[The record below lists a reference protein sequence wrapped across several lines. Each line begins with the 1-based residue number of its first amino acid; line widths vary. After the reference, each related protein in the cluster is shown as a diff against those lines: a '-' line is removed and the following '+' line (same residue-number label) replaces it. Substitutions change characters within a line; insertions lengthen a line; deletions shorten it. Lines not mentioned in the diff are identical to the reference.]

1 MAIDSQKSYFILVGP
16 EDKAQIRDAAVGM
29 APRLDYQLLA
39 EQIGGTIIEGIAPPA
54 LLPSKKPIG
63 ILRSFLANSLMV
75 ARLLPRIPDGS
86 VIFSSGETWG
96 LPCALANAL
105 YRRRHF
111 IHIVYL
117 HRVFSRNWR
126 WILRMLRP
134 LLNVD
139 GWICVTKKQKLV
151 LREVLGPTT
160 RIEVVSQGVDTV
172 FFEPALADA
181 TDHGEQYIL
190 SVGAEMRDY
199 ALLFDATKQLDVA
212 VVVKASSSWMKGAR
226 DQVSDVSSNVQLI
239 EKRLTYR
246 ELRDLYA
253 GASLVAVPLKDTLQ
267 AAGITTILEAMAM
280 GKCVIATR
288 STGLPDILTDKS
300 TGFIVGSNA
309 SEFSGILS
317 DVLTMDDKR
326 EKIAECAYQA
336 VREEAS
342 LENYASAI
350 AAFMR
355 SMGS

>member
-1 MAIDSQKSYFILVGP
+1 MELNTQKSCIILVGP
-16 EDKAQIRDAAVGM
+16 EDKAQIRDAAVGK
-29 APRLDYQLLA
+29 APRLDYQLLT
-39 EQIGGTIIEGIAPPA
+39 EQIGGTIVEGAPPPA
-54 LLPSKKPIG
+54 LLPSRKPIG

-75 ARLLPRIPDGS
+75 ARLLSQIPDGS
-86 VIFSSGETWG
+86 LIFSSGETWG

-105 YRRRHF
+105 FRKHHF
-111 IHIVYL
+111 IHIIYV
-117 HRVFSRNWR
+117 HRVFSRNWC

-134 LLNVD
+134 LLKVD
-139 GWICVTKKQKLV
+139 SWICVTQNQKRV
-151 LREVLGPTT
+151 LREVLGTAT

-181 TDHGEQYIL
+181 MDHSEPYIL

-199 ALLFDATKQLDVA
+199 ELLFDAIRQLEVA
-212 VVVKASSSWMKGAR
+212 VMVKASSSWMKGAR
-226 DQVSDVSSNVQLI
+226 DQIGDVPSNVQI
-239 EKRLTYR
+239 IDRRLTYS

-253 GASLVAVPLKDTLQ
+253 GASLVVVPLKDTMQ

-288 STGLPDILTDKS
+288 STGLPDILVDKN
-300 TGFIVGSNA
+300 TGLIVDSNP
-309 SEFSGILS
+309 SELSAVLS
-317 DVLTMDDKR
+317 DVLEMDDKR
-326 EKIAECAYQA
+326 EEIAERAYRA

-355 SMGS
+355 SIGI